1 MLCISS
7 MSWYLDEVI
16 FSGSL
21 PFSGVA
27 LLNWFTKSSKF
38 EEGFNNN
45 ELSWSFSRSYML
57 QVYTIEGWKTSLTK
71 NHMIFYNCQP
81 FFSFFL

>member
-7 MSWYLDEVI
+7 MSKYLEEVS

-27 LLNWFTKSSKF
+27 FLNWFTKSSKF
-38 EEGFNNN
+38 EGFNN
-45 ELSWSFSRSYML
+45 ELS
-57 QVYTIEGWKTSLTK
+57 
-71 NHMIFYNCQP
+71 
-81 FFSFFL
+81 

>member
-7 MSWYLDEVI
+7 MSYYLDVAI

-27 LLNWFTKSSKF
+27 SLNWFTKSSKF
-38 EEGFNNN
+38 EEGLNNN
-45 ELSWSFSRSYML
+45 ELS
-57 QVYTIEGWKTSLTK
+57 
-71 NHMIFYNCQP
+71 
-81 FFSFFL
+81 

>member
-7 MSWYLDEVI
+7 MSKHLDEAI
-16 FSGSL
+16 FSESL

-27 LLNWFTKSSKF
+27 LLNWFSKSSKF

-45 ELSWSFSRSYML
+45 ELS
-57 QVYTIEGWKTSLTK
+57 
-71 NHMIFYNCQP
+71 
-81 FFSFFL
+81 